1 MPIGLFGAYGVE
13 IEYMIVDRDT
23 LAVKPIADEVLAA
36 ALALPGAILPE
47 DEDPQHPGSVQL
59 GEITWSN
66 ELTLHV
72 LELKTSGPAPSLV
85 GLEGAFHRSVLQA
98 NSLLAKHNAVLLPGG
113 MHPSMNPDREMKIW
127 PHGYNEVYEAFDR
140 IFDCRGHG
148 WANLQSTH
156 LNLPFASDEE
166 FGRLHAAVRLVLP
179 IIPALS
185 AASPM
190 MDGVLT
196 GVKDNRLEVYRH
208 NAKRVPVTS
217 GKVVPEAVFTHADYD
232 REIFQKIYKAFEP
245 LDPAGVL
252 RDEWCNSRGAIA
264 RFGRGTIEVR
274 VIDCQECP
282 RADLA
287 VVSLIART
295 IRALVEG
302 ALAPL
307 DAMKSW
313 GVEPLHDLL
322 LSVIREGEHANISN
336 SEYLRLFGIASP
348 AVTAGD
354 LWKRIDSVLNALGRG
369 DAGAADALNVI
380 LHQGTLAT
388 RLAPH
393 LAAGVAP
400 ALVQLARC
408 LAENRLLGEEVGST
422 GPSARRDN
430 IT

>member
-1 MPIGLFGAYGVE
+1 MAIGLFGAYGVE

-23 LAVKPIADEVLAA
+23 LAVKPIADEVLLA
-36 ALALPGAILPE
+36 ALSLPGAVLPE
-47 DEDPQHPGSVQL
+47 DEDPAHPGSVQL

-72 LELKTSGPAPSLV
+72 LELKTSGPAASLD
-85 GLEGAFHRSVLQA
+85 GLAGVFHHSVMQA
-98 NSLLAKHNAVLLPGG
+98 NSLLAKHNAMLLPGG
-113 MHPSMNPDREMKIW
+113 MHPSMNPDREMKLW
-127 PHGYNEVYEAFDR
+127 PHGYNEVYQAFNR

-166 FGRLHAAVRLVLP
+166 FGKLHAAVRLVLP
-179 IIPALS
+179 IIPAVS

-190 MDGVLT
+190 MDGALT
-196 GVKDNRLEVYRH
+196 GVLDNRLEVYRH

-217 GKVVPEAVFTHADYD
+217 GHVVPEPVFTREDYD
-232 REIFQKIYKAFEP
+232 REIFQQIYKAFEP
-245 LDPAGVL
+245 LDPAGIL

-302 ALAPL
+302 AFGNAEELKAWAVQPL
-307 DAMKSW
+307 Y
-313 GVEPLHDLL
+313 DLL
-322 LSVIREGEHANISN
+322 LTVIRAGERADISN
-336 SEYLRLFGIASP
+336 AQYLRVFGVSTP
-348 AVTAGD
+348 GMTAGD
-354 LWKRIDSVLNALGRG
+354 LWKHIDAKLTTMGRG
-369 DAGAADALNVI
+369 DPQTASALNVI

-388 RLAPH
+388 RLVPR
-393 LAAGVAP
+393 LAAGVTP
-400 ALVQLARC
+400 ALAELASC
-408 LAENRLLGEEVGST
+408 LAQNTLLGEKSVQGIRAQGAEF
-422 GPSARRDN
+422 
-430 IT
+430 